1 MTSTPDLVNP
11 FGILQILNIQNE
23 KQALET
29 LTSNLTVAM
38 IQQLAGKRTMLHA
51 AAIGDPA
58 TKRALVLVGASGRG
72 EDDRRAVFGEE
83 VHLSDGRNHDRGC

>member
-1 MTSTPDLVNP
+1 
-11 FGILQILNIQNE
+11 
-23 KQALET
+23 
-29 LTSNLTVAM
+29 M

-72 EDDRRAVFGEE
+72 KTTAAQYLGKKFTYLTDETTIVAPTARFTPTQSRC
-83 VHLSDGRNHDRGC
+83 RW